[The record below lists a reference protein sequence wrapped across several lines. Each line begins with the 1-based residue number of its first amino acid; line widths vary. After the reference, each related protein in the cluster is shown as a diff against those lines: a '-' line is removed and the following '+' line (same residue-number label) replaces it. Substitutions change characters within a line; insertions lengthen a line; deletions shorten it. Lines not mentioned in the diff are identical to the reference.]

1 MEHMKYVHKDPNAS
15 GVPGKKLLSTVNAQI
30 LIYHFKFKYVVHQST
45 FNGTVTF

>member
-30 LIYHFKFKYVVHQST
+30 LILSFQIQVRRTPEYL
-45 FNGTVTF
+45 